1 MPIDSTMVGT
11 MIGETTSARRALLP
25 GTTSRTRAGEAG
37 VRSGVPNAV
46 TMPAPSRLRPV
57 APTHDV
63 LDQYAWSH
71 RMDGVLGGTPRK
83 RPPLNDMMTT
93 TRLGSA
99 R

>member
-25 GTTSRTRAGEAG
+25 GTTSRTRAMEA
-37 VRSGVPNAV
+37 RVPSEVANAV
-46 TMPAPSRLRPV
+46 TMTATSRLRTV
-57 APTHDV
+57 ASIHDV
-63 LDQYAWSH
+63 LDQYAWYH
-71 RMDGVLGGTPRK
+71 RMDSVLGGNSRK